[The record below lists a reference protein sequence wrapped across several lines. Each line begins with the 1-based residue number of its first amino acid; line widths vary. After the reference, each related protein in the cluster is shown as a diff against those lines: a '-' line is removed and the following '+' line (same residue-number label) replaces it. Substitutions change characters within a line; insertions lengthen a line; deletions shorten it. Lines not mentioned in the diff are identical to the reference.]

1 MLSLED
7 KKKTITSL
15 ELLEQINFF
24 RWKEGNKTPLRHDN
38 LRAIIKD
45 EFEEEILSLKIQ
57 EKPISSNGGR
67 PIKVY
72 ILTYEQGKQVL
83 MRESKFVR
91 KAVIEY
97 IQKLERSL
105 DYLQNKE
112 MKLLQREN
120 KLLEKEN
127 EVLTLQNNLLKEQNR
142 EIEESPLKIKVRPR
156 EKKLPVIATK
166 KGLIKR
172 IAQNDPSYFSD
183 NVSYE
188 ELYTAFER
196 KFRIDL
202 SHIPKVRRKLQNKSH
217 YIERELKMLDE
228 FLEVAIELY
237 PKGFEKVKE
246 LYNTDFRELL

>member
-1 MLSLED
+1 MLSLEG
-7 KKKTITSL
+7 KRETITSL

-24 RWKEGNKTPLRHDN
+24 RWKEGSKTELGHND
-38 LRAIIKD
+38 LLKIIRD
-45 EFEEEILSLKIQ
+45 EFEEEISLGKISQ
-57 EKPISSNGGR
+57 STYTNNRGR
-67 PIKVY
+67 EYPLY

-91 KAVIEY
+91 KAVIGY

-127 EVLTLQNNLLKEQNR
+127 EVLTLQNKILKEQNS
-142 EIEESPLKIKVRPR
+142 ETEESPLKIKFAPIVR
-156 EKKLPVIATK
+156 KLPVIATK

-172 IAQNDPSYFSD
+172 IAQNDPSYFTD
-183 NVSYE
+183 NASYE

-228 FLEVAIELY
+228 FLQVAIELY